1 MYVLVKLLVAI
12 LLFLLSAIIAVDHH
26 WGADLGPFLA
36 KVRHSWQSKIRFV
49 AEWWARQPRAVL
61 MLQQKR
67 FPKVLNFYITQ
78 LHFPRALLSD
88 WWLQPITHKRT
99 STYIYT
105 HMNVYIYKYKDT
117 TSYNLIGYIGV
128 FVSRAKM
135 NTKPTPV
142 TKINKNCNISM
153 TLTSIVD
160 GG

>member
-1 MYVLVKLLVAI
+1 MCI
-12 LLFLLSAIIAVDHH
+12 
-26 WGADLGPFLA
+26 
-36 KVRHSWQSKIRFV
+36 
-49 AEWWARQPRAVL
+49 
-61 MLQQKR
+61 
-67 FPKVLNFYITQ
+67 
-78 LHFPRALLSD
+78 
-88 WWLQPITHKRT
+88 
-99 STYIYT
+99 
-105 HMNVYIYKYKDT
+105 YIYKYKDT